1 MGLSLSRP
9 QNENALRDFIDEVA
23 SKYIL
28 SQNFNDL
35 TNLNDDNYCNN
46 LILISSEILYT
57 QFNLQEIEYLNSEIK
72 GKVSEKVA
80 LLHKN
85 NLDSYDIP
93 QPKKKLLCM
102 AISEFYIKVSSIFSA
117 IQVTLNGEK
126 YDSGLNNIQK
136 NETNVQENSCMSK
149 INKLVES
156 IKPAYDY
163 PSNEI
168 IIYPY
173 ICNKNN
179 SNEINNA
186 LTNVNTELNPLT
198 LFDENGIKELN
209 RLYENETVGFEDLMK
224 KELDKDL
231 ETFYR
236 LFNNKSIPVEN
247 GEKTIKSFQDIK
259 IENVNDFC
267 NENLIEEN
275 KKYIVDKRDK
285 IVMKYVKHIKNI
297 IKNINKIKNKLLK
310 ILQKIF
316 IFKVYTLKDGKTFKT
331 IVINPSL
338 TFSELDNINLQ
349 TKNIL
354 VDYFTIC
361 NNETIKGKKMLL
373 AIIKHFE
380 IKQDIITLEE
390 IKDLEKEEA
399 KMEEN
404 AELRETTEPAAVPLT
419 TDPPV
424 VPLTTE
430 PAAVPPTTDP
440 PVVPPTTEPAVVP
453 PTTTT
458 EPVSVPATTP
468 AMSINTTSTT
478 EPAVVPP
485 TVIEPVVVPAPTTPT
500 TQTTS
505 INPTSTTG
513 IAQTSMI
520 VPPTTEIAPTVV
532 PTTTENKPN
541 TNNEPNT
548 Q

>member
-1 MGLSLSRP
+1 
-9 QNENALRDFIDEVA
+9 
-23 SKYIL
+23 
-28 SQNFNDL
+28 
-35 TNLNDDNYCNN
+35 
-46 LILISSEILYT
+46 
-57 QFNLQEIEYLNSEIK
+57 
-72 GKVSEKVA
+72 
-80 LLHKN
+80 
-85 NLDSYDIP
+85 
-93 QPKKKLLCM
+93 
-102 AISEFYIKVSSIFSA
+102 ISEFYIKVSSIFSA

-404 AELRETTEPAAVPLT
+404 AELRETSETAVI
-419 TDPPV
+419 
-424 VPLTTE
+424 
-430 PAAVPPTTDP
+430 PPTTDP
-440 PVVPPTTEPAVVP
+440 AAVPSTTGPTVVPLTTEPAVVP

-458 EPVSVPATTP
+458 PGTNINPTTTP
-468 AMSINTTSTT
+468 GTNINPTSTTEPAVVPLTTTETVSIPLTMPSMSINPTSTT

-485 TVIEPVVVPAPTTPT
+485 TVIEPVVVPAPTTT
-500 TQTTS
+500 TTPTTS

-513 IAQTSMI
+513 IAQATMFA
-520 VPPTTEIAPTVV
+520 PTTNSNVV
-532 PTTTENKPN
+532 QPTTGIAQATMF
-541 TNNEPNT
+541 
-548 Q
+548 